1 MAWVRSPWPYAIR
14 SNHITFTQM
23 QNHQRKLISKILS
36 FLMIAMF
43 RHLWYVFECLSTPF
57 DLIFQIGDI
66 IWNFCCSQSFWFS
79 SADIFPLGQILCH
92 RWSYLNFFNHFIGF
106 YESSPGLY
114 CYLWF
119 GRSYYAYENTNEIF
133 QLHIWKSLQNV
144 FEWRNLL
151 LIILY
156 SIKADYY
163 LIFDYNSTAVTR
175 EPYSMVTVCLFYLF
189 SMFDFSFW
197 FSFNVSGLL
206 RVSILI

>member
-1 MAWVRSPWPYAIR
+1 
-14 SNHITFTQM
+14 M
-23 QNHQRKLISKILS
+23 QNHQRKFISKISS

-43 RHLWYVFECLSTPF
+43 GHSWYVFECLSTPF

-79 SADIFPLGQILCH
+79 RADVFPLSQILCH
-92 RWSYLNFFNHFIGF
+92 RWSYLNFFIILFNNKIFIGF
-106 YESSPGLY
+106 NGSSPGLY
-114 CYLWF
+114 CYIWF
-119 GRSYYAYENTNEIF
+119 GRSYYAYENKNEIF

-156 SIKADYY
+156 SIKAGYY
-163 LIFDYNSTAVTR
+163 LIFGYNSTAVTR
-175 EPYSMVTVCLFYLF
+175 EPYVYCMVTACLFYLF

-197 FSFNVSGLL
+197 FNFNVSGLL